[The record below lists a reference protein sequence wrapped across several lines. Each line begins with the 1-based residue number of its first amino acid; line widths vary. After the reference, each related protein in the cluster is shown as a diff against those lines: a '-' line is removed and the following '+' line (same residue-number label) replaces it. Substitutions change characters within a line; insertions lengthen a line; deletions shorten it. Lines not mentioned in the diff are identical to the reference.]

1 MQLRPYQREAVDAIY
16 LHLRT
21 RDDNPVAV
29 LPTGAGKTP
38 LISTICRDAVQTWD
52 GRVLVLAHV
61 RELLQQAV
69 DKLHAIAPDLWN
81 RVGVYSSGLKSRDTD
96 HDIIV
101 AGIQSVY
108 RRAHE
113 LGPFDLVIVD
123 EAHMI
128 PADGEG
134 MYRQFLADAAVVN
147 PHVRVIGLTA
157 TPYRL
162 KTGEIC
168 GPGNILNHVCYEVG
182 VRELIAQ
189 GYLSPLRTKAGS
201 ARADTGG
208 LHVRGGEFVAGEAED
223 LMDDDALVE
232 GACAEIVE
240 ETKGRAATLIFAAGV
255 RHGEHIQSVLRERHG
270 IECGFVSGETPAG
283 ERDEL
288 LGRFKRGDLKYI
300 ANVQVLTV
308 GFDAPHIDCVALVR
322 PTMSPGLY
330 YQMCLDM
337 ETEVMTPRGWARC
350 HEIAEGDTVGAFDLE
365 TGGVEWCEVEEEI
378 HRPLAPDERMF
389 GVSSP
394 HLDIRVT
401 HLHDMV
407 YRGKGPTCRSWRK
420 RTAENLARLRDSY
433 HIPIAGETDGP
444 GIPLTDSELE
454 FLGWALSDGHRNPH
468 NNAVVIAQSAASPEV
483 GAIRETLRACGFGYR
498 EYRCPRRGR
507 QAGYP
512 DGLQFVVPYGRPRGE
527 NRDLAG
533 WGRLAGYL
541 NRPIAESLADASRA
555 QLRVLLGALHRG
567 DGVKRRGVPWRS
579 RTMTLCL
586 GEHKFLADQLQ
597 MLLVRRGFR
606 CNIASARQRT
616 SWHTGQPETQYL
628 LHVREQTRAT
638 VGGTSVYPNSLVP
651 RRCRFAEVPAA
662 ADEMVW
668 CVRTRLG
675 TIVTR
680 RNGKVAV
687 VGNCGRG
694 FRLHPGKDDCLVLD
708 FGGNVLRHGP
718 VDAVRVTTDDR
729 GDGGEAPAKECP
741 SCRALI
747 AAGYQTCP
755 ECGHEFPPPNRGK
768 HDPKAS
774 DEGILT
780 GQVSRTEHEV
790 SDTTYHI
797 HWKRHDPGAALT
809 MRVEYE
815 VGIGQVFREWVC
827 FDHEGY
833 ARQKAESWWRAR
845 SVEPVPECVEEA
857 VELAKAG
864 ALAPTLAITI
874 EKKAGEKFDRV
885 VRHRLG
891 DKPPRL
897 DDPDA
902 APAHATPASETW
914 RDIPLD
920 EIPF

>member
-16 LHLRT
+16 HHLRS

-38 LISTICRDAVQTWD
+38 LISTICRDAVQQWD

-168 GPGNILNHVCYEVG
+168 GPAPDHILNHVCYEAG

-189 GYLSPLRTKAGS
+189 GYLSPLRTRAGS

-232 GACAEIVE
+232 GACAEIAE
-240 ETKGRAATLIFAAGV
+240 ETRDRAATLIFAAGV
-255 RHGEHIQSVLRERHG
+255 RHGQHIQSVLRDRHG

-283 ERDEL
+283 ERDEI
-288 LGRFKRGDLKYI
+288 LGRFKRGELKYI

-330 YQMCLDM
+330 YQM
-337 ETEVMTPRGWARC
+337 V
-350 HEIAEGDTVGAFDLE
+350 
-365 TGGVEWCEVEEEI
+365 
-378 HRPLAPDERMF
+378 
-389 GVSSP
+389 
-394 HLDIRVT
+394 
-401 HLHDMV
+401 
-407 YRGKGPTCRSWRK
+407 
-420 RTAENLARLRDSY
+420 
-433 HIPIAGETDGP
+433 
-444 GIPLTDSELE
+444 
-454 FLGWALSDGHRNPH
+454 
-468 NNAVVIAQSAASPEV
+468 
-483 GAIRETLRACGFGYR
+483 
-498 EYRCPRRGR
+498 
-507 QAGYP
+507 
-512 DGLQFVVPYGRPRGE
+512 
-527 NRDLAG
+527 
-533 WGRLAGYL
+533 
-541 NRPIAESLADASRA
+541 
-555 QLRVLLGALHRG
+555 
-567 DGVKRRGVPWRS
+567 
-579 RTMTLCL
+579 
-586 GEHKFLADQLQ
+586 
-597 MLLVRRGFR
+597 
-606 CNIASARQRT
+606 
-616 SWHTGQPETQYL
+616 
-628 LHVREQTRAT
+628 
-638 VGGTSVYPNSLVP
+638 
-651 RRCRFAEVPAA
+651 
-662 ADEMVW
+662 
-668 CVRTRLG
+668 
-675 TIVTR
+675 
-680 RNGKVAV
+680 
-687 VGNCGRG
+687 GRG

-755 ECGHEFPPPNRGK
+755 ECGHEFPPPNRSK
-768 HDPKAS
+768 HNPRAS

-780 GQVSRTEHEV
+780 GQVTRTEHEV

-833 ARQKAESWWRAR
+833 ARQKAESWWCTR

-864 ALAPTLAITI
+864 ALAPTLAITV
-874 EKKAGEKFDRV
+874 EKKAGDKFDRI

-902 APAHATPASETW
+902 ASAHTTPASEAW

>member
-16 LHLRT
+16 HHLRT

-38 LISTICRDAVQTWD
+38 LISTICRDAVQQWD

-69 DKLHAIAPDLWN
+69 DKLHAIAPDLLN

-147 PHVRVIGLTA
+147 PRVRVIGLTA

-168 GPGNILNHVCYEVG
+168 GPAPDHILNHVCYEVG

-201 ARADTGG
+201 ARADTAG
-208 LHVRGGEFVAGEAED
+208 LHVRAGEFVAGEAED

-232 GACAEIVE
+232 GACAEIAE
-240 ETKGRAATLIFAAGV
+240 ETRDRAATLIFAAGV
-255 RHGEHIQSVLRERHG
+255 RHGQHIQSVLRDRHG

-283 ERDEL
+283 ERAEI
-288 LGRFKRGDLKYI
+288 LGRFRAGELRYL
-300 ANVQVLTV
+300 ANVNVLTT

-330 YQMCLDM
+330 YQM
-337 ETEVMTPRGWARC
+337 V
-350 HEIAEGDTVGAFDLE
+350 
-365 TGGVEWCEVEEEI
+365 
-378 HRPLAPDERMF
+378 
-389 GVSSP
+389 
-394 HLDIRVT
+394 
-401 HLHDMV
+401 
-407 YRGKGPTCRSWRK
+407 
-420 RTAENLARLRDSY
+420 
-433 HIPIAGETDGP
+433 
-444 GIPLTDSELE
+444 
-454 FLGWALSDGHRNPH
+454 
-468 NNAVVIAQSAASPEV
+468 
-483 GAIRETLRACGFGYR
+483 
-498 EYRCPRRGR
+498 
-507 QAGYP
+507 
-512 DGLQFVVPYGRPRGE
+512 
-527 NRDLAG
+527 
-533 WGRLAGYL
+533 
-541 NRPIAESLADASRA
+541 
-555 QLRVLLGALHRG
+555 
-567 DGVKRRGVPWRS
+567 
-579 RTMTLCL
+579 
-586 GEHKFLADQLQ
+586 
-597 MLLVRRGFR
+597 
-606 CNIASARQRT
+606 
-616 SWHTGQPETQYL
+616 
-628 LHVREQTRAT
+628 
-638 VGGTSVYPNSLVP
+638 
-651 RRCRFAEVPAA
+651 
-662 ADEMVW
+662 
-668 CVRTRLG
+668 
-675 TIVTR
+675 
-680 RNGKVAV
+680 
-687 VGNCGRG
+687 GRG

-729 GDGGEAPAKECP
+729 GDGGEARAKECP

-755 ECGHEFPPPNRGK
+755 ECGHEFPPPNRSK
-768 HDPKAS
+768 HDPRAS

-833 ARQKAESWWRAR
+833 ARQKAESWWRTR

-874 EKKAGEKFDRV
+874 EKKAGEKFDRI

-891 DKPPRL
+891 EKPPRL

-902 APAHATPASETW
+902 APAYSTPASEAW

-920 EIPF
+920 EVPF